1 MSAEENEALI
11 REMIE
16 EIWYKGDL
24 SAVDRYFAIDYVD
37 HSPLPGQPPG
47 PVGYKEA
54 VATIRSAFP
63 DLRLILEDIFCEGD
77 KVALH
82 YTMQGT
88 HRGQFMGIPPT
99 GKPFSVTGMINARIA
114 EGKVVE
120 RWANLDTLE
129 LMKQLGVVPS
139 PVRFEHAG
147 ST

>member
-16 EIWYKGDL
+16 EVWCKGDL
-24 SAVDRYFAIDYVD
+24 VAVDRYFAIDYVD
-37 HSPLPGQPPG
+37 HSPLPGQAPG
-47 PVGYKEA
+47 AAGHKEA

-63 DLRLILEDIFCEGD
+63 DLYLILEDIFCEGD
-77 KVALH
+77 KVALY

-88 HRGQFMGIPPT
+88 HRGQFMGTPPT
-99 GKPFSVTGMINARIA
+99 NKPFSVTGMINVRIA

-120 RWANLDTLE
+120 RWANLDTLG

-139 PVRFEHAG
+139 PVQFEHAS

>member
-16 EIWYKGDL
+16 EVWCKGDL
-24 SAVDRYFAIDYVD
+24 AAVDRYFAIDYVD
-37 HSPLPGQPPG
+37 HTPLPGQAPG
-47 PVGYKEA
+47 SVGYKEA

-63 DLRLILEDIFCEGD
+63 DLHLILEDILCEGD

-88 HRGQFMGIPPT
+88 HRGQFMGIPAT

-120 RWANLDTLE
+120 RWANVDTLG
-129 LMKQLGVVPS
+129 LMKQLGIVPS
-139 PVRFEHAG
+139 PVQFEQAG
-147 ST
+147 SI

>member
-1 MSAEENEALI
+1 MSAEENETLI

-16 EIWYKGDL
+16 EVWYKGDL
-24 SAVDRYFAIDYVD
+24 AAVDRYFAIDYVD
-37 HSPLPGQPPG
+37 HTPLPGQAPG
-47 PVGYKEA
+47 SVGYKEA
-54 VATIRSAFP
+54 VATIRGAFP
-63 DLRLILEDIFCEGD
+63 DLHLILEDILCEGD

-88 HRGQFMGIPPT
+88 HRGQFMGIPAT

-120 RWANLDTLE
+120 RWANVDTLG

-139 PVRFEHAG
+139 PVQFEQAG
-147 ST
+147 SI

>member
-16 EIWYKGDL
+16 EVWCKGDL
-24 SAVDRYFAIDYVD
+24 AAVDLYFAIDYVD
-37 HSPLPGQPPG
+37 HAPLPRQAPG
-47 PVGYKEA
+47 SVGYKEA

-63 DLRLILEDIFCEGD
+63 DLHLTLEDILCEGD

-88 HRGQFMGIPPT
+88 HRGQFIGIPPT
-99 GKPFSVTGMINARIA
+99 GKSVSVTGMINARIA

-120 RWANLDTLE
+120 RWANVDTLG
-129 LMKQLGVVPS
+129 LMKQLGVVTS
-139 PVRFEHAG
+139 PV
-147 ST
+147 